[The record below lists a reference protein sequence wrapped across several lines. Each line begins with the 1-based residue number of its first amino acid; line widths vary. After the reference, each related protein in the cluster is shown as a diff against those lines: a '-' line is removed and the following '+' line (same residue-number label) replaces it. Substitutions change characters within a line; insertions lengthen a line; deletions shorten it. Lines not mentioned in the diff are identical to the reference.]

1 MFGWVPSE
9 VWLFIGV
16 LCVFSWGRECI
27 KIIRKER
34 NKQIYLLP
42 FSLIAL
48 SGVLLSIIKGYNY
61 YFSDKVI
68 YYLDNILFVVFSIGI
83 ISLFYIRYQEAKQN
97 NEREIIASI
106 EDLLKKLFI
115 VMVIILLLLLFAW
128 LQDWLLN
135 KLFKVE
141 STYFRNNSCYN

>member
-9 VWLFIGV
+9 VWFFIGV

-128 LQDWLLN
+128 VQD
-135 KLFKVE
+135 
-141 STYFRNNSCYN
+141 

>member
-1 MFGWVPSE
+1 MFFLGAE
-9 VWLFIGV
+9 NV
-16 LCVFSWGRECI
+16 LKLLEKREINRYICC
-27 KIIRKER
+27 
-34 NKQIYLLP
+34 
-42 FSLIAL
+42 IAL

-115 VMVIILLLLLFAW
+115 VMVIIIILLLLFAW
-128 LQDWLLN
+128 LQD
-135 KLFKVE
+135 
-141 STYFRNNSCYN
+141 